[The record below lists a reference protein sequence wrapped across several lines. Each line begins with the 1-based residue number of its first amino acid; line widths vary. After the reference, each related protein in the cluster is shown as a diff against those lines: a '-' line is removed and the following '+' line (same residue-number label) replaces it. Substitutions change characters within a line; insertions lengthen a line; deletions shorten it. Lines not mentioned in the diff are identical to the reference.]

1 MKELFRAVVG
11 GIAVGIANVIPGVS
25 GGTLMV
31 IMGIFDRTM
40 NAISDLFKPK
50 NSHRLKDFLF
60 LLEVL
65 IGAGVGI
72 VGFAALL
79 KWLFAHFA
87 MPTIFWFVGLVAL
100 SVPVFKKNQMK
111 GIPIHAGATA
121 LGAAI
126 ILALTTVQLI
136 FFSSS
141 QSAGAGTLPAF
152 SGLLCLQLGFCGV
165 IGGFSMLL
173 PGISGSLMMMILGVY
188 NLVVID
194 YIGNLSVILRSLS
207 GEMLLNLV
215 PLGVFA
221 VGVVVGIV
229 LSAKITAF
237 ALKKNKRATLS
248 FLLGLVSASVVSI
261 ICLNLE
267 KLTADPLMI
276 GCSVLA
282 FAVGGVIVWLLGK
295 MQTD

>member
-1 MKELFRAVVG
+1 MKDIVKAVVG

-50 NSHRLKDFLF
+50 NDHRLKDFLF

-79 KWLFAHFA
+79 KWLFANFA
-87 MPTIFWFVGLVAL
+87 MPTIFWFVGLVLL

-111 GIPIHAGATA
+111 GTPIQPLAAA
-121 LGAAI
+121 LGAGI
-126 ILALTTVQLI
+126 IFVLTAVQMI

-141 QSAGAGTLPAF
+141 SDGAAGTIPAF
-152 SGLLCLQLGFCGV
+152 SVLLCLQLGFCGV

-188 NLVVID
+188 KLVVID
-194 YIGNLSVILRSLS
+194 YIGNLSTILRSLS

-215 PLGVFA
+215 PLGIFA
-221 VGVVVGIV
+221 IGVVLGIV

-237 ALKKNKRATLS
+237 ALRKNERTTLS
-248 FLLGLVSASVVSI
+248 FLLGLVGASVVSI

-276 GCSVLA
+276 VCSVLA
-282 FAVGGVIVWLLGK
+282 LAFGGSIVWLLGK
-295 MQTD
+295 MQKD

>member
-111 GIPIHAGATA
+111 DIPIHAGATA

>member
-111 GIPIHAGATA
+111 DIPIHAGATA

-126 ILALTTVQLI
+126 ILALTAVQLI

>member
-111 GIPIHAGATA
+111 DIPIHAGATA

-194 YIGNLSVILRSLS
+194 YIGNLSDILRSLS